1 MALLD
6 GAKLGVLRLEAV
18 NVLEGDGWALIN
30 VMNCKWSLLGETT
43 LAVLNSRLVDN
54 FSQLR
59 EERNGGWSGG
69 LEERMERLLH
79 LGKDHL
85 RGARPGGHHLE

>member
-43 LAVLNSRLVDN
+43 LAVLHS
-54 FSQLR
+54 SQLR